1 MSQPISLKE
10 AERKAYRAVA
20 DDGLWDVLLGCFILL
35 FALAPLLSE
44 SLGDFWSS
52 MIFLPFWGLV
62 YGAIW
67 LLRRHV
73 VAPRVG
79 RATLRPAR
87 RARLGRLT
95 RVLLAINVLALILG
109 VVIALNYASV
119 PGLLVAGLLGAALLI
134 AFTFAA
140 YLLDFPRFYI
150 YGLLLGLAPLVGE
163 WLFVNGY
170 ASHHGYP
177 VVFGFTAA
185 VMILTG
191 LVVFWRLVRNNP
203 APAEARM
210 PEEA

>member
-20 DDGLWDVLLGCFILL
+20 DDGLWDVLLGCFVLL
-35 FALAPLLSE
+35 FALAPLLSA

-79 RATLRPAR
+79 RATLGRAR
-87 RARLGRLT
+87 RARLSKLT
-95 RVLLAINVLALILG
+95 RVLLAVNVVALAAG
-109 VVIALNYASV
+109 VVVAFNAASV
-119 PGLLVAGLLGAALLI
+119 PGGLVAALLGMALLI
-134 AFTFAA
+134 AFSFAA
-140 YLLDFPRFYI
+140 YLLDFPRFYV
-150 YGLLLGLAPLVGE
+150 YGLLLGLSPLVGE

-170 ASHHGYP
+170 APHHGYP

-191 LVVFWRLVRNNP
+191 LVVFGRLVHNNP
-203 APAEARM
+203 APAEAHLS
-210 PEEA
+210 EEA

>member
-10 AERKAYRAVA
+10 AERKAYRAVT
-20 DDGLWDVLLGCFILL
+20 DDGLWDVLLGCFVLL

-62 YGAIW
+62 YGAIT
-67 LLRRHV
+67 LLRRNV

-79 RATLRPAR
+79 RATLRPSR
-87 RARLGRLT
+87 RARLDKLT
-95 RVLLAINVLALILG
+95 RLLLAINVLVLAGG
-109 VVIALNYASV
+109 VVVALNAARV
-119 PGLLVAGLLGAALLI
+119 PGLVAAALLGMGLLI
-134 AFTFAA
+134 AFTLAA
-140 YLLDFPRFYI
+140 YLLDFPRFFI
-150 YGLLLGLAPLVGE
+150 YGLLLGLSPLVGE

-177 VVFGFTAA
+177 VTFGVTAA

-191 LVVFWRLVRNNP
+191 LVVFLRLVRANP
-203 APAEARM
+203 VPAHASLT
-210 PEEA
+210 EEA

>member
-20 DDGLWDVLLGCFILL
+20 DDGLWDVLLGCFVLL

-79 RATLRPAR
+79 RATLRPSR
-87 RARLGRLT
+87 RARLDKLT
-95 RVLLAINVLALILG
+95 RLLLAINVLVLAGG
-109 VVIALNYASV
+109 VVVALNAARV
-119 PGLLVAGLLGAALLI
+119 PGLVAAALLGMGLLI
-134 AFTFAA
+134 AFTLAA
-140 YLLDFPRFYI
+140 YLLDFPRFFI
-150 YGLLLGLAPLVGE
+150 YGLLLGLSPLVGE

-177 VVFGFTAA
+177 VTFGVTAA
-185 VMILTG
+185 VMIVTG
-191 LVVFWRLVRNNP
+191 LVVFLRLVRANP
-203 APAEARM
+203 VPAHASLT
-210 PEEA
+210 EEA

>member
-1 MSQPISLKE
+1 MPQPISLKE

-20 DDGLWDVLLGCFILL
+20 DDGLWDVLLGCFVLL

-95 RVLLAINVLALILG
+95 RVLVVVNVLALIGG
-109 VVIALNYASV
+109 VVIVVNAGSV
-119 PGLLVAGLLGAALLI
+119 PGMVTAALLGMALLV

-150 YGLLLGLAPLVGE
+150 YGLLLGLSPLVGE
-163 WLFVNGY
+163 WLFANGY
-170 ASHHGYP
+170 ASHHGFP
-177 VVFGFTAA
+177 VVFGFTSA

-191 LVVFWRLVRNNP
+191 LVVFLRLVLANP
-203 APAEARM
+203 APAETTL

>member
-20 DDGLWDVLLGCFILL
+20 DDGLWDVLLGCFVLL

-44 SLGDFWSS
+44 PLGDFWSS

-67 LLRRHV
+67 LLRRRV

-79 RATLRPAR
+79 RATLGRAR
-87 RARLGRLT
+87 RARLSTFT
-95 RVLLAINVLALILG
+95 RVLLAVNVLALILG
-109 VVIALNYASV
+109 VVVALNYASV

-140 YLLDFPRFYI
+140 YLLDFPRFYV
-150 YGLLLGLAPLVGE
+150 YGLLLGLSPLVGE

-170 ASHHGYP
+170 APHHGYP

-191 LVVFWRLVRNNP
+191 LVVFVRLLLANP
-203 APAEARM
+203 VPAETAL
-210 PEEA
+210 PEEV

>member
-20 DDGLWDVLLGCFILL
+20 DDGLWDVLLGCFVLL

-44 SLGDFWSS
+44 PLGDFWSS

-67 LLRRHV
+67 LLRRRV
-73 VAPRVG
+73 LAPRIG
-79 RATLRPAR
+79 RATLGRAR
-87 RARLGRLT
+87 RARLSRFT
-95 RVLLAINVLALILG
+95 RVLLAVNVLALILG
-109 VVIALNYASV
+109 VIVALNYASV

-140 YLLDFPRFYI
+140 YLLDFPRFYV
-150 YGLLLGLAPLVGE
+150 YGLLLGLSPLVGE

-170 ASHHGYP
+170 APHHGYP

-191 LVVFWRLVRNNP
+191 LVVFVRLVLANP
-203 APAEARM
+203 VPAETAL
-210 PEEA
+210 PEEV